1 MKRNL
6 NENAHLDEGVKIC
19 VSEIRNDDQSMDCNE
34 LRDIFVEEGAEV
46 EGSHGFYDGA
56 PATFMTVYN
65 LNKDR
70 VVEILQDFL
79 NASEDVAPAE
89 DYIQEDEELENDF
102 PAYEDVEAE
111 NDLDPEEDA
120 LNDEA
125 LLEGDNILD
134 DAKEELRDVLSRIDD
149 EIYLSYDGI
158 VLDTVLSDDNLT
170 VYSIDS
176 DGNMETNEEDIVN
189 AFDLTDADD
198 IFTLCDVIKDALE
211 FDAQYPAYDD
221 VDIDDDE

>member
-1 MKRNL
+1 MILL
-6 NENAHLDEGVKIC
+6 NHK
-19 VSEIRNDDQSMDCNE
+19 
-34 LRDIFVEEGAEV
+34 
-46 EGSHGFYDGA
+46 
-56 PATFMTVYN
+56 
-65 LNKDR
+65 
-70 VVEILQDFL
+70 ILQDFL
-79 NASEDVAPAE
+79 NASENVAPAE

-102 PAYEDVEAE
+102 PAYEDVEVE

-149 EIYLSYDGI
+149 EIYLSDDGI

-170 VYSIDS
+170 VYSINS
-176 DGNMETNEEDIVN
+176 DGDMETNEEDIIN

-221 VDIDDDE
+221 VD